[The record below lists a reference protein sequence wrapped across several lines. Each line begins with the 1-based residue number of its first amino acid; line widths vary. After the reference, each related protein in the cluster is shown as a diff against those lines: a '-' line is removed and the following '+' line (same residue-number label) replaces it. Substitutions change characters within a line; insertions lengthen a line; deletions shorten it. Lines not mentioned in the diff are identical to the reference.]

1 MYNSLSNRV
10 SLCIVAGALVS
21 IAGCEVTSHR
31 VGQSASVQFGVVQS
45 AEEVTLNSNAAQGA
59 LLGGTIGLMASGR
72 GSSMRGAATGAM
84 VGAAGAA
91 AAEGNRTG
99 TQYTVR
105 MADGSSIRIVSDQRE
120 IKVNDCVAIERVGNS
135 ANIRRAS
142 SDYCD
147 PANAAA
153 ISAVSEAN
161 QSEAIHCQAAKDELA
176 AAQDEKAI
184 DLAVRKVELLCDD

>member
-1 MYNSLSNRV
+1 MYNSISNRV
-10 SLCIVAGALVS
+10 SLCIVAVALTA

-31 VGQSASVQFGVVQS
+31 VGQSATVQFGVVQS
-45 AEEVTLNSNAAQGA
+45 AQEVTLDSNAAQGA
-59 LLGGTIGLMASGR
+59 LLGGTIGVLASGR
-72 GSSMRGAATGAM
+72 GSAARGAATGAV

-91 AAEGNRTG
+91 ATQGNRRG
-99 TQYTVR
+99 IQYTVQ
-105 MADGSSIRIVSDQRE
+105 MADGSSTRIVSDQRE

-147 PANAAA
+147 PANAQAV
-153 ISAVSEAN
+153 SAVSDAN
-161 QSEAIHCQAAKDELA
+161 KSEAMHCQTAKEELA
-176 AAQDEKAI
+176 AAKDQEAM